1 MLMRNRETAVLNYSK
16 SLLAMA
22 LAGVVVW
29 AQEPAAN
36 RILRPTEGSSLPN
49 GKIEGIAK
57 VAKSGAVFI
66 DGIPVATKQNAPGV
80 LTFSINTPN
89 GSHTLELKYDGGSE
103 KLTFTS
109 GKSEHPFSIH
119 PPAASCETCHAIKES
134 TWAFKNDIL
143 EKTCSGC
150 HNLKEFAK
158 THQHNLEQLADCALC
173 HNPHGSSEAF
183 HMKYL
188 RKVACKQCHG

>member
-1 MLMRNRETAVLNYSK
+1 MRNREGGALHNSK
-16 SLLAMA
+16 SLRVIA
-22 LAGVVVW
+22 LVGTLVW
-29 AQEPAAN
+29 AQEPAPN
-36 RILRPTEGSSLPN
+36 RILRPTDGASLPN

-57 VAKSGAVFI
+57 VATSGKVFL
-66 DGIPVATKQNAPGV
+66 DGAPVAAKEKAPGV
-80 LTFSINTPN
+80 LTFSIDTPS
-89 GSHTLELKYDGGSE
+89 GAHTLELKYDGGSE

-109 GKSEHPFSIH
+109 GNSGKPFRMH
-119 PPAASCETCHAIKES
+119 PPAATCETCHAMKES
-134 TWAFKNDIL
+134 AWAFKNDML

-183 HMKYL
+183 HMKYP